1 MQEYNRNIEKYN
13 TNLLSSAQDVQLI
26 KNDLNEASH
35 NLVSSVTQKDG
46 LVRQKSLL
54 DEEIGLKQGL
64 LEQLRKDYE

>member
-26 KNDLNEASH
+26 KNDLNEANH
-35 NLVSSVTQKDG
+35 NLVNSVTQKDG

-54 DEEIGLKQGL
+54 DEDIGLKNGL
-64 LEQLRKDYE
+64 LE